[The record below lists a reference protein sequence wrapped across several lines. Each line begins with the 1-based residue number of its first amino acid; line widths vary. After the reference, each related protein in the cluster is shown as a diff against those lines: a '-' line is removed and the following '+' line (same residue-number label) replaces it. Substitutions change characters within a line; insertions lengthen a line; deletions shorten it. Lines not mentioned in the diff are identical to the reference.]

1 MTYSGEVRVG
11 GSADV
16 HELKDLMITKIA
28 VGPMSNNAYLLRC
41 RATDE
46 QLLIDAADDARTL
59 LGMIG
64 DDGIASV
71 VTTHRHGDHW
81 QALAEVVAATRA
93 RTYAGREDA
102 EGIPVPTDVPLDDG
116 DVVRVGDVRLTARHL
131 VGHTPGSIALVYD
144 DPHGHPHVFTGDCLF
159 PGGPGRTTS
168 TADFTSLMDG
178 LEEKIFSPLPDETW
192 IYPGHGNDTTLGAE
206 RPHLKEWRSRGW

>member
-11 GSADV
+11 GPADV

-28 VGPMSNNAYLLRC
+28 VGPMDNNAYLLRC

-59 LGMIG
+59 LGTIG

-102 EGIPVPTDVPLDDG
+102 EGIPVPTDVLLDDG

-159 PGGPGRTTS
+159 PGGPGRTTN
-168 TADFTSLMDG
+168 TVDFTSLMDD

-192 IYPGHGNDTTLGAE
+192 IYPGHGNDTTLGSE
-206 RPHLKEWRSRGW
+206 RPRLAEWRSRGW